1 MCKSKSCGL
10 GSLMLGAIVGA
21 VAGILFAPTSG
32 KDTRNKIKKVIDEN
46 QEIIHD
52 AKEKTE
58 EVVHKTMDAIKGGI
72 EKISKSVDDKRHP
85 KHPLDLSDNDE
96 AGA

>member
-1 MCKSKSCGL
+1 MCKSKKGFL
-10 GSLMLGAIVGA
+10 GSLFLGAIVGA
-21 VAGILFAPTSG
+21 VAGILFAPMSG
-32 KDTRNKIKKVIDEN
+32 KDTRKKIKKVVDDN
-46 QEIIHD
+46 QDVINE

-72 EKISKSVDDKRHP
+72 EKISKNVEEKRKPTHP
-85 KHPLDLSDNDE
+85 AQPTDNDE